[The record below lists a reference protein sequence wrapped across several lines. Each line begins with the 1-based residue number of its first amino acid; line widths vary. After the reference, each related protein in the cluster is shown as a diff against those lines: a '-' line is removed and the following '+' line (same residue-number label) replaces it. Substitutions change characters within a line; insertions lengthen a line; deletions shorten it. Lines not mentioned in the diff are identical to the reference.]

1 MRNCFVPF
9 SGLFFFL
16 QDMVETECVLKMNAI
31 EYLVLKLQGPGQLTS
46 SVQPLMEIAA
56 AF

>member
-1 MRNCFVPF
+1 VPF